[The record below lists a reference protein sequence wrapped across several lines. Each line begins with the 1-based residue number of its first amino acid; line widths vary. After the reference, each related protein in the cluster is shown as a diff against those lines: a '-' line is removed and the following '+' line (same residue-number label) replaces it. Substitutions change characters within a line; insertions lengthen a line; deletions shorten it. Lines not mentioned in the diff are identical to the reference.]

1 MVSALAAA
9 LDRYASRV
17 SVPVRYEVRDAVAVI
32 ALNDPPTRNAL
43 GPMAAEQL
51 SAYAEQAAADPAV
64 ELIMLTGDSGVFC
77 SGAAIRAWERLDE
90 TGETLTDRGTALC
103 DRLATLPVPVVAAL
117 SGHAVG
123 GGAELALAA
132 DWRIIDPAA
141 EFRFVHTGFG
151 LIPGFGGLARLERL
165 VGAPTALRLL
175 ATRAKVGAEEAVALG
190 LADEIVPTER
200 QPAWAEAR
208 IATMDGAERKA
219 IAAIKRVLNGE
230 DERSA
235 FLSVWPDRELPDRLG
250 S

>member
-1 MVSALAAA
+1 
-9 LDRYASRV
+9 V
-17 SVPVRYEVRDAVAVI
+17 SVPVRYEVCDRVAVI

-43 GPMAAEQL
+43 GPMAAERL
-51 SAYAEQAAADPAV
+51 VEYADHAVNDPAV
-64 ELIMLTGDSGVFC
+64 RLAMLTGDGGVFC

-103 DRLATLPVPVVAAL
+103 DHLASLGVPVVAAL

-132 DWRIIDPAA
+132 DWRIIDPDA
-141 EFRFVHTGFG
+141 ELRFVHTGFG

-175 ATRAKVGAEEAVALG
+175 STRAKVGAEEAVALG
-190 LADEIVPTER
+190 LADEVVAAD
-200 QPAWAEAR
+200 QQLAWAEAR
-208 IATMDGAERKA
+208 VAAMDGADAAA
-219 IAAIKRVLNGE
+219 IAAIKRVLSGE

-235 FLSVWPDRELPDRLG
+235 FLGVWPARQLPDRLG